1 MSQKCSLGRPQS
13 GIKWVG
19 TQGTYPAA
27 PPLSALACETLLASQ
42 NSLPGLPQRRLQPRP
57 SETSCFLL
65 PEPRWPFCDSTSG
78 HNWDTSQPLRRYLQ
92 ASDLAAPSA
101 QGCCL
106 AAADRGAPQS
116 LGTILC
122 SQWPLCT
129 GASNAQCWLPQGGG
143 ALHGAGAG
151 GRACVCF
158 APPQGLLTVH
168 PLYKKAQ
175 PEPPQKSPP
184 PGLKPQWK
192 LHSAHVWAHGGRGGQ
207 GLLSSLQPSHPAQ
220 LHSLPAT
227 AAALPSQ

>member
-129 GASNAQCWLPQGGG
+129 GASNAQCRLPQGGG

-151 GRACVCF
+151 GAGMCLLCASTG
-158 APPQGLLTVH
+158 APH
-168 PLYKKAQ
+168 CA
-175 PEPPQKSPP
+175 
-184 PGLKPQWK
+184 
-192 LHSAHVWAHGGRGGQ
+192 
-207 GLLSSLQPSHPAQ
+207 PSI
-220 LHSLPAT
+220 
-227 AAALPSQ
+227 

>member
-1 MSQKCSLGRPQS
+1 MKPSWPLKTHSQDFLNVVSSHVPARLPASSCQS
-13 GIKWVG
+13 
-19 TQGTYPAA
+19 
-27 PPLSALACETLLASQ
+27 
-42 NSLPGLPQRRLQPRP
+42 PGGP
-57 SETSCFLL
+57 SVTV
-65 PEPRWPFCDSTSG
+65 TSG
-78 HNWDTSQPLRRYLQ
+78 HNRDTSQPLRRYLQ